1 MPTTAFEL
9 KEFFFFRSFCRKHG
23 IQMIAYSPFGSPDL
37 PWGEKL
43 PHILTDPVLKRIAE
57 KHERS
62 TANVALRWLLQRGL
76 ATIPKVCVISLHRK
90 IASEF
95 EALMIIKIVLRLH
108 IFHLSQLETFQN
120 CT

>member
-1 MPTTAFEL
+1 
-9 KEFFFFRSFCRKHG
+9 
-23 IQMIAYSPFGSPDL
+23 MIAYSPFGSPDL

-76 ATIPKVCVISLHRK
+76 ATIPKVCAQCDRGYQISQRFVQMHFDK
-90 IASEF
+90 
-95 EALMIIKIVLRLH
+95 
-108 IFHLSQLETFQN
+108 
-120 CT
+120 

>member
-1 MPTTAFEL
+1 
-9 KEFFFFRSFCRKHG
+9 
-23 IQMIAYSPFGSPDL
+23 MIAYSPFGSPDL

-76 ATIPKVCVISLHRK
+76 ATIPKVCVMLKGLNQLYHPPVLKFLHFSPASL
-90 IASEF
+90 
-95 EALMIIKIVLRLH
+95 
-108 IFHLSQLETFQN
+108 
-120 CT
+120 